1 MGDGNLSN
9 PNGRAI
15 RLRITCDTKYG
26 ELINKIISSIK
37 ELLPNNKVS
46 IVERKKTYCDISCYS
61 NKWEKWLDW
70 RVGQGSKCDQN
81 IRVPGWIKKNKKY
94 SIECLRGLFE
104 TDGSIYFD
112 RGYQMIIFVTS
123 IPGLATDAFEMI
135 KNLSFNPHIYKIT
148 TTKRHRFNIRL
159 SKNVSGFIKL
169 INIQKS

>member
-26 ELINKIISSIK
+26 ELINKIVRSIK

-46 IVERKKTYCDISCYS
+46 IVERKISYCDISCYS

-70 RVGQGSKCDQN
+70 KVGQGTKCDQN
-81 IRVPGWIKKNKKY
+81 IKVPKWIKKNKAY

-112 RGYQMIIFVTS
+112 RGYKMVILVTC
-123 IPGLATDAFEMI
+123 IPNLATDAIEMI
-135 KNLSFNPHIYKIT
+135 NNLGFKPHIYKIT
-148 TTKRHRFNIRL
+148 TTKRFRFNIRL
-159 SKNVSGFIKL
+159 SKNVDEFIKL
-169 INIQKS
+169 IGVQKN